1 MRNVNE
7 KCLNELRL
15 QIGVLHSVHYCMIA
29 VVSFLIFSFSFL
41 ISHYSFHI

>member
-1 MRNVNE
+1 MKNVNE

-29 VVSFLIFSFSFL
+29 VVPFLISSFSFL
-41 ISHYSFHI
+41 ISQSSFLI